1 MPNQNDTIKSC
12 VVKIED
18 NNGAF
23 CQSGVLWIPAEESEV
38 AYVFTVTHGINENT
52 ALNIR
57 FWCGT
62 EEFFLPVEKVLFH
75 PDKAIDAAILI
86 IPNRGLSV
94 SPYTFLALKDMEAL
108 VNCESMTGQLQVFG
122 YPELRCLGGY
132 PGPNQQH
139 HFHCAVDNFYENGS
153 SQTFMAFYDKDARIS
168 ETDPDAELK
177 GFSGGGLFATLQ
189 NVVFL
194 CGIYPGIP
202 TEAAHYRDFTVLSLR
217 VIQEICSAHSLSLPD
232 FLPLIPD
239 SLRKHLSVCLDE
251 LGSDH
256 ILKDCLQGVSKC
268 HFTELIQTSCG
279 QCTPCGYGEHFY
291 LCERFQQQLL
301 YSSALLSNH
310 NAGFDEHETLKVQK
324 EGGANHDVRVICSD
338 VRPARVNELIRA
350 LKQDYLGKNKLSED
364 TLVLWL
370 TKEGFKSSE
379 SNCTRVAYQNIISDI
394 AKARPHSLDFSDV
407 NEAPERLA
415 VMNVPYILDEME
427 TDSNA
432 FSDFINEM

>member
-18 NNGAF
+18 NGVF
-23 CQSGVLWIPAEESEV
+23 CQSGVLWMPDEESES
-38 AYVFTVTHGINENT
+38 AFVFTVAHGIKEYT
-52 ALNIR
+52 TLNIR
-57 FWCGT
+57 FWWGVK
-62 EEFFLPVEKVLFH
+62 EVELPVEDVWLH
-75 PDKAIDAAILI
+75 PDREIDAAILI
-86 IPNRGLSV
+86 ISNRGLPV
-94 SPYTFLALKDMEAL
+94 SPYAFLALHDLEAL
-108 VNCESMTGQLQVFG
+108 VNHEFTTVQLQIFG
-122 YPELRCLGGY
+122 YPEKRCLGDY

-139 HFHCAVDNFYENGS
+139 HFPCAIENFYENES
-153 SQTFMAFYDKDARIS
+153 SGTFIAFYDSHARLS
-168 ETDPDAELK
+168 VTDPDAELK
-177 GFSGGGLFATLQ
+177 GFSGGGLFATLH

-194 CGIYPGIP
+194 CGIYPGIA

-232 FLPLIPD
+232 FQPLIPD
-239 SLRKHLSVCLDE
+239 SLRKHLSVCQLE

-301 YSSALLSNH
+301 YSSALLSYH

-324 EGGANHDVRVICSD
+324 GGANHDVRVICSD